1 MGKEALIR
9 ESRPLVDQVP
19 MDRMLSVFDGMFEGV
34 WLIAQDNRTT
44 YVNSAMA
51 RLLGSTPE
59 MMLGRRISEFLDEAA
74 WADVEAFLAQRR
86 THAGAGMEVRLRGDD
101 GGDLIGFVAGS
112 QITTNDGTY
121 LGTMLNVS
129 DVTGSHSID
138 AQLARTQRLEAI
150 GLFAAGI
157 VHDFNNLLTA
167 IRGFTEL
174 ASASLPEGDPIR
186 DDLNLVLATSERA
199 TAVTRRLLA
208 FTRRQTPIPVDVD
221 PGEVISDLVPLLAP
235 MMGEDVEV
243 VLDIP
248 TEHGWIRVDP
258 TQLEQVVVN
267 LALNARD
274 AMPTG
279 GTVTITVE
287 DGRSIG
293 AKSPNQDPG
302 AGGFLRI
309 SVSDTGTGMDD
320 ETKGRIFEPFFTTKI
335 PGKGT
340 GLGLST
346 VFAIVAQ
353 AGGQVQVESAPNEG
367 TTFHIDLP
375 RVGPTVLI
383 RPHLLPAATTRRSGV
398 ILLVEDDT
406 SVREFARRS
415 LEAGGYT
422 VLSAENGDQA
432 IRASERWGERIDVL
446 VTDIAMPGIHGVELA
461 GRIREQRSDIQVVFA
476 SGFGPGAVN
485 GNTLRAA
492 SGVFLPKPY
501 SGVVLCRV
509 VGRAIDAG
517 RRVAS

>member
-1 MGKEALIR
+1 
-9 ESRPLVDQVP
+9 
-19 MDRMLSVFDGMFEGV
+19 
-34 WLIAQDNRTT
+34 
-44 YVNSAMA
+44 
-51 RLLGSTPE
+51 
-59 MMLGRRISEFLDEAA
+59 
-74 WADVEAFLAQRR
+74 
-86 THAGAGMEVRLRGDD
+86 MEVRLRGDD

-112 QITTNDGTY
+112 RITTSDGTY

-138 AQLARTQRLEAI
+138 AQMARTQRLEAI

-186 DDLNLVLATSERA
+186 EDLNLVLATSERA

-221 PGEVISDLVPLLAP
+221 PVEVISDLVPLLGP
-235 MMGEDVEV
+235 MMGADVDV
-243 VLDIP
+243 VLD
-248 TEHGWIRVDP
+248 TRADHGWIRVDP

-274 AMPTG
+274 AMPAG
-279 GTVTITVE
+279 GTVTITVDDVE
-287 DGRSIG
+287 TAR
-293 AKSPNQDPG
+293 AVLPNQDPG
-302 AGGFLRI
+302 ADGFVRI

-320 ETKGRIFEPFFTTKI
+320 ETKTRIFEPFFTTKI

-353 AGGQVQVESAPNEG
+353 SGGQVQVESAPNEG
-367 TTFHIDLP
+367 TTFHVDLP
-375 RVGPTVLI
+375 RVGPAVLT
-383 RPHLLPAATTRRSGV
+383 RPHLVVAATPRRSGV
-398 ILLVEDDT
+398 LLLVEDDT

-415 LEAGGYT
+415 LEAVGYT
-422 VLSAENGDQA
+422 VLAAENGDQA

-461 GRIREQRSDIQVVFA
+461 ARIRLQRPDVQVVFA
-476 SGFGPGAVN
+476 SGFGPGAVD
-485 GNTLRAA
+485 GNSLRAA
-492 SGVFLPKPY
+492 SGAFLPKPY
-501 SGVVLCRV
+501 SGAALCRV

-517 RRVAS
+517 RRVAP